1 MESNFVFLIF
11 FWGHFRQNRNL
22 MFGLRL
28 RHFLFTLPQGVAAV
42 PKWSQHHKN
51 HQTPRPCT
59 STREFDVSLDCVRL
73 SGLALSC
80 PKKVR
85 AGRVSTIFLCS
96 SACHA
101 RATTCAH
108 PNNPG
113 QRSLSPL
120 DGVSKPKSDLGAVL
134 KDHFFGGASHDSLVS
149 ASDAQHFSHG
159 RSVGPVA
166 FFQCG

>member
-1 MESNFVFLIF
+1 
-11 FWGHFRQNRNL
+11 

-59 STREFDVSLDCVRL
+59 STREFDVSLDCVWL

-149 ASDAQHFSHG
+149 DLHKKSRRFTALSQLFKCHRDQHHVSCEKHHCTLFS
-159 RSVGPVA
+159 
-166 FFQCG
+166 